1 MAIIKPDF
9 LSYEAIFSELYD
21 KKFSSVPSLSRI
33 NSNSV
38 NTGVMSRKEAL
49 ARDFRDNLGLTAKY
63 VLNLT
68 LLPFQLSILDVL
80 WNKRFPYM
88 VMTRGGGKTFILA
101 VYACLRALLTP
112 GSKVVLVG
120 ANFRQSQLIF
130 EYIENIYHNAPLFKH
145 CCPGRG
151 PSKAPAKWT
160 LKVGTSTIIAVPLG
174 HDGST
179 IRGLRA
185 TCIIADE
192 FASIPEEIFQ
202 VVVRGFAAVS
212 KDPAKSVIDK
222 WKNKH
227 LKQQGVET
235 TLGEE
240 SEGNQIILSGT
251 AYYTFNHFYKTKTIY
266 EEIIANK
273 VQTEEQ
279 NSGGN
284 IETLDYRDYGII
296 EIPYQA
302 MPPGFMDTTQI
313 AQARNTMHPIFFGM
327 EYEAKFAGTTG
338 GFFPML
344 DIENATAG
352 ATVRDDLGNA
362 KIEDGQSIINPPHCI
377 ELEAEPDG
385 VYVMGA
391 DPARDSDNFAVCII
405 KITKDGFHKIVYADA
420 WNRKEWGHSVRRIR
434 ELITRFNIQRIS
446 IDKGGGGTTIED
458 FLKDKKYMEPGELP
472 IFNIDKEGEE
482 NDWYVGLNILHVRDF
497 SEYSWYRPANYSLQ
511 GEIHHRK
518 ILFPLSDVGPS
529 VYDKYHFREEE
540 IHRCFDN
547 IQAMRLELAQIERTV
562 KGSNREHF
570 DLPDDQIKQAKE
582 KGVVNRKDR
591 YSALLL
597 AAHAA
602 RDFHGYG
609 DWDDKVEYIPGFW
622 LST

>member
-1 MAIIKPDF
+1 MPIVAPDF
-9 LSYEAIFSELYD
+9 LSYEAILAELYGAR
-21 KKFSSVPSLSRI
+21 LSEAPRT
-33 NSNSV
+33 SNVASNAV
-38 NTGVMSRKEAL
+38 STGAMSRKEAL
-49 ARDFRDNLGLTAKY
+49 ARDFKSNLGLTAKY
-63 VLNLT
+63 ILNIT
-68 LLPFQLSILDVL
+68 LLPFQLSILDTL

-112 GSKVVLVG
+112 GSKIVLVG

-130 EYIENIYHNAPLFKH
+130 EYIENIYNSAPLFKH
-145 CCPGRG
+145 CCAPRG
-151 PSKAPAKWT
+151 PSKQPAKWI
-160 LKVGTSTIIAVPLG
+160 LKVGTSTITAVPLG

-192 FASIPEEIFQ
+192 FASIPEEVFQ
-202 VVVRGFAAVS
+202 VVVRGFAAVA
-212 KDPAKSVIDK
+212 KDPAKNVIDK

-227 LKQQGVET
+227 LKEKGINI
-235 TLGEE
+235 GESQ

-251 AYYTFNHFYKTKTIY
+251 AYYTFNHFYKTKLHY
-266 EEIIANK
+266 EDIIANK
-273 VQTEEQ
+273 TQTEER
-279 NSGGN
+279 NSGGAL
-284 IETLDYRDYGII
+284 ETLDYKDYGVI

-302 MPPGFMDTTQI
+302 MPQGFMDITQI
-313 AQARNTMHPIFFGM
+313 GQARATMHPIFFGM

-352 ATVRDDLGNA
+352 VTVKDDLGNI
-362 KIEDGQSIINPPHCI
+362 KLDDGQPIINPSHGI

-385 VYVMGA
+385 IYVMGA
-391 DPARDSDNFAVCII
+391 DPARDSDNFAICII
-405 KITKDGFHKIVYADA
+405 KITKDGHYKIVFADA
-420 WNRKEWGHSVRRIR
+420 WNRKEWGHSVRRVR

-446 IDKGGGGTTIED
+446 IDYGGGGTTIED
-458 FLKDKKYMEPGELP
+458 FLKDKRYMEPGELP
-472 IFNIDKEGEE
+472 IFNIEKKGEE
-482 NDWYVGLNILHVRDF
+482 GDWFVGMDILHVQDF

-529 VYDKYHFREEE
+529 VYEKYRFRESE
-540 IHRCFDN
+540 IHSCFDN
-547 IQAMRLELAQIERTV
+547 IQAMRLELAQIERSI

-570 DLPDDQIKQAKE
+570 DLPSDQIKQAKE
-582 KGVVNRKDR
+582 KGVSNRKDR

-609 DWDDKVEYIPGFW
+609 AWEDKIEYIPGFW
-622 LST
+622 L